1 MPMILAPVR
10 PAPSR
15 RQASGSSVARH
26 LPIAEQIRRS
36 GDVRRPAHPRLA
48 GTVPSTLIA
57 QHGARTPRP
66 EVGMQAQVSILH
78 HDYPARAREQVEQK
92 LQHLV
97 KFYDRIVSMRALLER
112 QHEEHRVEIVA
123 HVARGAVLVVDARST
138 AFTSALEEAIQ
149 RMERLLKKQN
159 DKRMSSRRRGRTGG

>member
-1 MPMILAPVR
+1 
-10 PAPSR
+10 
-15 RQASGSSVARH
+15 
-26 LPIAEQIRRS
+26 
-36 GDVRRPAHPRLA
+36 
-48 GTVPSTLIA
+48 
-57 QHGARTPRP
+57 
-66 EVGMQAQVSILH
+66 MQAQVSILH

-138 AFTSALEEAIQ
+138 AFSSALEEAIQ

-159 DKRMSSRRRGRTGG
+159 DKRTSGRRRGRTGG

>member
-15 RQASGSSVARH
+15 R
-26 LPIAEQIRRS
+26 
-36 GDVRRPAHPRLA
+36 PAVHPHEGA
-48 GTVPSTLIA
+48 VPSTLNA
-57 QHGARTPRP
+57 QREARAPRP

-138 AFTSALEEAIQ
+138 AFSTALEEAIQ

-159 DKRMSSRRRGRTGG
+159 DKRTSGRRRGRTGG

>member
-1 MPMILAPVR
+1 M
-10 PAPSR
+10 
-15 RQASGSSVARH
+15 
-26 LPIAEQIRRS
+26 E
-36 GDVRRPAHPRLA
+36 
-48 GTVPSTLIA
+48 
-57 QHGARTPRP
+57 
-66 EVGMQAQVSILH
+66 AQVSILH
-78 HDYPARAREQVEQK
+78 HDYPARAREQVETK

-123 HVARGAVLVVDARST
+123 RVARGAVLVVDARST

-159 DKRMSSRRRGRTGG
+159 DKRTSGRRRGRNGG